1 MIKLLLII
9 ALICIIILVL
19 FIFAFFKFD
28 SVREWHYEHGVLSSA
43 IVSILTV
50 IPTAIIM
57 ELFF

>member
-1 MIKLLLII
+1 MIKVLII
-9 ALICIIILVL
+9 ALIPIIILVL
-19 FIFAFFKFD
+19 FIVAFFKFD
-28 SVREWHYEHGVLSSA
+28 SVREWHYEHGALVSA